1 MSTNNIPSSHSPTS
15 VSWYAWA
22 LFVLMCFVYM
32 LTPFHRVSPALM
44 ATDIMSTL
52 QLNAADMGLL
62 ASVFFVSY
70 GIMQIPSGLLTDG
83 VGPRRL
89 LPIMVALSALGTAIF
104 GMAESFT
111 MALLGRGLIGIGA
124 SVVFLCAMKIIGQW
138 FPMSLFAR
146 LGGILLGVG
155 GIGMLVAAT
164 PLTVASDILGWRVA
178 FYGIAGIALFF
189 AVLLFFGVKDAAAE
203 KAKAGH
209 VDWQLMR
216 SNFSTVIKH
225 RDFWFVCL
233 WSFCQFNMHM
243 SFGGLWGG
251 TYLRDVLGLNPGD
264 AGHVL
269 DMAAIGVI
277 VGGFSIGYICDKIIK
292 SIRKTMLFASIIYM
306 LNFACL
312 AIFSDSI
319 PVWCMYIWFFLLSA
333 LGVPAMSVAFTAMRR
348 IFGVHATGSASGL
361 LNSFPSM
368 GMLIF
373 QPLTGFILDVYPKS
387 DSGGFLPVAYESMC
401 WFYVGAA
408 VLGFMGA
415 FFMHEKHAE
424 SE

>member
-1 MSTNNIPSSHSPTS
+1 
-15 VSWYAWA
+15 
-22 LFVLMCFVYM
+22 
-32 LTPFHRVSPALM
+32 M

-89 LPIMVALSALGTAIF
+89 LPIMVAISALGTAIF
-104 GMAESFT
+104 GMADSFA
-111 MALLGRGLIGIGA
+111 MALLGRGLIGVGA

-138 FPMSLFAR
+138 FPVNLFAR

-164 PLTVASDILGWRVA
+164 PLTVASEALGWRVA

-189 AVLLFFGVKDAAAE
+189 AFLLFFSVKDATSDE
-203 KAKAGH
+203 PKTTS

-216 SNFSTVIKH
+216 TNFSTVIRH
-225 RDFWFVCL
+225 RDFWFVCI

-251 TYLRDVLGLNPGD
+251 TYLRDVLGLNPEE

-269 DMAAIGVI
+269 DMAALGVI
-277 VGGFSIGYICDKIIK
+277 AGGFSIGFVCDKIFK
-292 SIRKTMLFASIIYM
+292 SIRITMLFASFIFM

-312 AIFSDSI
+312 AIFSDAI
-319 PVWCMYIWFFLLSA
+319 PVWCMYIWFFVLSA
-333 LGVPAMSVAFTAMRR
+333 LGVPAMSVAFTAMRH
-348 IFGVHATGSASGL
+348 IFGVNATGSASGL

-373 QPLTGFILDVYPKS
+373 QPLTGFILDIYPKS
-387 DSGGFLPVAYESMC
+387 NSGSFLPVAYESMC
-401 WFYVGAA
+401 WFYVGTA
-408 VLGFMGA
+408 VLGFIGA
-415 FFMHEKHAE
+415 FFMREKTGA
-424 SE
+424 